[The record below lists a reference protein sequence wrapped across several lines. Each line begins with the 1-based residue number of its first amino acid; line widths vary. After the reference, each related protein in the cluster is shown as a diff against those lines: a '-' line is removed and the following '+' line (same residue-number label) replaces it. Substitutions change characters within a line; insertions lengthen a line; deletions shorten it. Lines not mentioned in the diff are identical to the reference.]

1 MDPYIKDLCEVIQNG
16 EMENTYKMVWIRSIV
31 ETCVLE
37 PSLQT
42 IHFDKLSKKIFGY
55 YWNQTIYFD
64 LEQSPNPQKRPEI
77 YQIVVEEIERYRSQ
91 YGYQPQWFSRIEN
104 KVDVPIK
111 KISSVLT
118 KDVCWRFPKVGRK
131 TYNLYDLD
139 KKNRTILLQ
148 NPSLLVDYSKVLFD
162 LINYRWTQK
171 LEEFNHSPRISKKVR
186 GTDREDIKRSSLTKY
201 KKYLDLENPEHICFH
216 TGKKIEDENLS
227 IDHVLPWSYLFSDD
241 LWNLVYVDRS
251 FNSSKGNQIPNEE
264 TINKLESRNLTLME
278 LVKSKGISDKNIED
292 LQLSVTDGLVK
303 KFWVGCQG

>member
-42 IHFDKLSKKIFGY
+42 IHFDILSKKIFGY

-77 YQIVVEEIERYRSQ
+77 YQLVVEEIECYRSQ

-111 KISSVLT
+111 KISSILT
-118 KDVCWRFPKVGRK
+118 KDVCWRFPKVGGT

-139 KKNRTILLQ
+139 KKNRTISLQ
-148 NPSLLVDYSKVLFD
+148 KPSLLVDYSKVLFD

-216 TGKKIEDENLS
+216 TGKKIEDKNQS

-251 FNSSKGNQIPNEE
+251 YNSSKGNQIPSEE

-278 LVKSKGISDKNIED
+278 LVKSKGISDKNIEE
-292 LQLSVTDGLVK
+292 LQLSITDGQVR

>member
-111 KISSVLT
+111 KISSILT
-118 KDVCWRFPKVGRK
+118 KDVCWRFPKVGST

-139 KKNRTILLQ
+139 KKNRTISLQ

-186 GTDREDIKRSSLTKY
+186 GTDREDIKRSPLTKY

-216 TGKKIEDENLS
+216 TGTKIEDENLS

-251 FNSSKGNQIPNEE
+251 YNSSKGNQIPNEE
-264 TINKLESRNLTLME
+264 TINKLESRNLNLME
-278 LVKSKGISDKNIED
+278 LVKNKGISDKNIEE
-292 LQLSVTDGLVK
+292 LQLSITDGLVK